1 MTVSGIA
8 PALRGGAMTVRWT
21 LVAVACTSAIAA
33 CGGDGSADGP
43 RTRPT
48 PAGGT
53 GASGSSGSNASAGA
67 GGDFGNPGGNGAGG
81 QQGLPPIGDAGVCVN
96 LQCQQNT
103 CAGGGSTTISGT
115 VYDPAGNNPLYNVAV
130 YVPNE
135 PVLPLT
141 AGATCDDCEALYTG
155 SPIAATLTDATGRFT
170 LEKAPDGSDIPLIV
184 QIGKWRRQFTIP
196 AVTRCAD
203 NPQPDGMLRLPRNR
217 SEGDIPN
224 IAIATGGADTL
235 ECLLRRIGVDAS
247 EYVPGAGGEGRVHI
261 FRGNPTVADGGGG
274 GGNDVAPDTSPP
286 APAASTDLWS
296 SVASLM
302 AYDIVLLSCEG
313 DETIDMNQQ
322 ALHDYADAGG
332 RVFASHFHYSWFNSG
347 PYASEN
353 LATWTPESNDIGDI
367 NGTIVTTLGNGM
379 PFPKGMA
386 LEQWLG
392 TVGALRN
399 GTLPIEEARHNAD
412 VSAANTPSQPWIVAD
427 QSSEAP
433 GATQY
438 FSFDTP
444 TVPNTNVD
452 DIPYCGRVVYS
463 DLHVG
468 AASGDDPEQPVPTG
482 CSDGELSPQEAALEF
497 MLFDLSACLTPNDRP
512 PQPPVVD

>member
-1 MTVSGIA
+1 M
-8 PALRGGAMTVRWT
+8 ALRSIQTT
-21 LVAVACTSAIAA
+21 LVAMACMSLVGA
-33 CGGDGSADGP
+33 CGGGDGSDDGP
-43 RTRPT
+43 RMRPMQSGG
-48 PAGGT
+48 AG
-53 GASGSSGSNASAGA
+53 GASGSSGARAGA
-67 GGDFGNPGGNGAGG
+67 GGDFGNPGGQGAGG
-81 QQGLPPIGDAGVCVN
+81 IQGLPPVGDAGVCVN
-96 LQCQQNT
+96 LQCQQRM

-135 PVLPLT
+135 PVMPLT
-141 AGATCDDCEALYTG
+141 PGATCEPCDALYTG
-155 SPIAATLTDATGRFT
+155 GPIAATLTDATGKFT
-170 LEKAPDGSDIPLIV
+170 LEKVPDGTDIPLIV
-184 QIGKWRRQFTIP
+184 QIGKWRRQFTIATVAP
-196 AVTRCAD
+196 CQD
-203 NPQPDGMLRLPRNR
+203 NPQPDGMLRLPRNQ

-235 ECLLRRIGVDAS
+235 ECLLRRVGVDAS
-247 EYVPGAGGEGRVHI
+247 EYVPGAAGPGRVHI
-261 FRGNPTVADGGGG
+261 FWGNPTEDDGRGG
-274 GGNDVAPDTSPP
+274 GGNNIAPNTSPP
-286 APAASTDLWS
+286 APAASTDLWN
-296 SVASLM
+296 SVDSLLQ
-302 AYDIVLLSCEG
+302 YDIVLLSCEG
-313 DETIDMNQQ
+313 DETTAMNQQ
-322 ALHDYADAGG
+322 ALHDYADVGG

-367 NGTIVTTLGNGM
+367 NGTIVKTLANGM
-379 PFPKGMA
+379 PFPKGEA

-392 TVGALRN
+392 TVGALQN
-399 GTLPIEEARHNAD
+399 GLLPIEEARHNAD
-412 VSAANTPSQPWIVAD
+412 VSAANTPSQPWILAD
-427 QSSEAP
+427 QNSDAP
-433 GATQY
+433 GAAQY

-452 DIPYCGRVVYS
+452 GIPYCGRVVYS

-468 AASGDDPEQPVPTG
+468 AASGDDPEQAVPTG